1 MPDLTWNINAQ
12 LAKGSLNQS
21 LVASGVT
28 ADCNASGINTLTLTP
43 GTNAAGTVAITTAT
57 MSSVGLFFA
66 RNLSTVATATVSFG
80 QLSAGALVPC
90 VSLRGGEAAVGRLA
104 AGNYAAQANLTG
116 TQLVVSIVE
125 G

>member
-12 LAKGSLNQS
+12 LSRGSLGQAF
-21 LVASGVT
+21 VASGVT
-28 ADCNASGINTLTLTP
+28 ADCSASGINTMTLTP
-43 GTNAAGTVAITTAT
+43 GTNAAGTVAITTAS

-66 RNLSTVATATVSFG
+66 RNLSTVTTAAISFG

-90 VSLRGGEAAVGRLA
+90 VSLKGGEAAVGRLA
-104 AGNYAAQANLTG
+104 SGNYAAQSNLTG
-116 TQLVVSIVE
+116 TQLVISIVE

>member
-12 LAKGSLNQS
+12 VAKGSLNQAF
-21 LVASGVT
+21 VASGIT
-28 ADCNASGINTLTLTP
+28 ADMSASGITTQTLTP
-43 GTNAAGTVAITTAT
+43 GTNAAGTVAIATAT

-66 RNLSTVATATVSFG
+66 RNLSTVATAAVSFG

-90 VSLRGGEAAVGRLA
+90 VSLKGGEAAVGRLA
-104 AGNYAAQANLTG
+104 AGNYAAQSNLTG

>member
-28 ADCNASGINTLTLTP
+28 ANCSASGINTLTLTP
-43 GTNAAGTVAITTAT
+43 GTNAASTVAITTAT
-57 MSSVGLFFA
+57 LSSVGLFFA

-80 QLSAGALVPC
+80 QLSAGAMVPC
-90 VSLRGGEAAVGRLA
+90 VSLKGGEAAVGRLA
-104 AGNYAAQANLTG
+104 AGNYAAQANMTG
-116 TQLVVSIVE
+116 TQLVISIVE